1 MANMNK
7 ALKIALIVGGVGVT
21 GLVGYLIYKAI
32 KKKTD
37 KGNAGDTE
45 SKERFEEDSKVKTTQ
60 YNQLPRSSYPE
71 TPFKSKV
78 EGDKFRNWVNDNYPQ
93 YAKQIDLDRSGDF
106 NNSYMRK
113 AYANKGA
120 EYQKDAKQSDISGR
134 ADNPLSAEFKSLLAT
149 WNKPLYYNSGG
160 VAYFTLKFIK
170 DKNATMFSVGR
181 ERDSECLGKVVI
193 YNTTEIYLKGQT
205 NDKRG
210 AIQVAWNGKDLGW
223 GYWENGLKKIVGTK
237 GCLQGVTINNPTSI
251 GKAIGNNCNMPNF
264 VWC

>member
-45 SKERFEEDSKVKTTQ
+45 SKERFEDDSKVQTTE
-60 YNQLPRSSYPE
+60 YNQVTRDSYPE

-106 NNSYMRK
+106 NNSFMRK

-134 ADNPLSAEFKSLLAT
+134 ADNPLSAEFKNLLAT
-149 WNKPLYYNSGG
+149 WKKPLYYTKSGVG
-160 VAYFTLKFIK
+160 YFTLKFSK
-170 DKNATMFSVGR
+170 DKDAGMFST
-181 ERDSECLGKVVI
+181 DKECLGKVVI
-193 YNTTEIYLKGQT
+193 YNTTGTYLSGAT

-210 AIQVAWNGKDLGW
+210 TIQVSWDGKDLGW
-223 GYWENGLKKIVGTK
+223 GYWEKGLTKIVGTR
-237 GCLQGVTINNPTSI
+237 GCLKGVTINNPPSL
-251 GKAIGNNCNMPNF
+251 GKAIGNNCNMPKF
-264 VWC
+264 LWC